1 MSTAA
6 VESPWSVESNIFP
19 RVVILLGGKRLL
31 KSRPS
36 TSAEIHA
43 AAVKGIAYEALF
55 YLTAQSTSLSED
67 DVAGVVGVSART
79 LRRQRETPHK
89 PMPVDLGSK
98 TWLLAETLAKAELVL
113 GSRELAERWLTAAA
127 MGLDGARPIDLL
139 RTVQGAG
146 LVDQFLDRLMY
157 GVYN

>member
-1 MSTAA
+1 MTSAR
-6 VESPWSVESNIFP
+6 VEPPWSVESTIFP
-19 RVVILLGGKRLL
+19 KVVDLLGGKRLL
-31 KSRPS
+31 KSKPS
-36 TSAEIHA
+36 TPAEIHA

-67 DVAGVVGVSART
+67 DVARVVGVSTRT
-79 LRRQRETPHK
+79 LRRQRETPRK
-89 PMPVDLGSK
+89 SMPVDLGSK
-98 TWLLAETLAKAELVL
+98 TWLLAETLAKAEVVF
-113 GSRELAERWLTAAA
+113 GSREQAERWLTDEA

-146 LVDQFLDRLMY
+146 LVDQFLDRLAY